1 MNDRYIYGL
10 ETRLAENMNTINI
23 DDLASQGYPGEAE
36 MVELVNSDLLRFF
49 DEVKHEPVGFQFSD
63 EYKVTELI
71 GESGKDFLFKRV
83 DGKELA
89 VWKDYFL
96 NPELWKQQRQLK
108 IQGIPY

>member
-1 MNDRYIYGL
+1 
-10 ETRLAENMNTINI
+10 MNTVKT
-23 DDLASQGYPGEAE
+23 DDLAANGYPTETV

-49 DEVKHEPVGFQFSD
+49 DEVKAEAGTFQFSE

-71 GESGKDFLFKRV
+71 GESGKDFLFKRA

-108 IQGIPY
+108 LQGIVY